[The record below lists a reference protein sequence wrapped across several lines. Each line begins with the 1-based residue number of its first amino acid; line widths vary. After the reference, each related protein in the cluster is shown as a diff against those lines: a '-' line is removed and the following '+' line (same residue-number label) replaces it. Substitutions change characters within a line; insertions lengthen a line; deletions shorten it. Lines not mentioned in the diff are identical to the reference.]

1 MTEQVVLA
9 QGAVPGIEAPRAMRI
24 WRDPKVV
31 VGLCVL
37 VPLLV
42 VAIFAPLI
50 APYDPEALFVGPSL
64 GPPSMAHWFGT
75 DFFGRDML
83 SRLLYGART
92 SVLAAGSVGLGVL
105 VIGVPLGVLAGH
117 LGGWVDTIVMRVVD
131 IVLSLPWLL
140 VALVLATML
149 GFGLGTALV
158 ALVLVY
164 TPQLVRVARNSV
176 LGVRDREY
184 VLAAQAIGETTPSV
198 LARYVL
204 PNIVFPI
211 LVLLTSMMAYTILGE
226 AAISY
231 LGMGTQPPQTSW
243 GLDLADNQ
251 QYVTTAAFLTI
262 FPGIAIALAV
272 LSLNLIGDGIADHV
286 GRVGHRR

>member
-1 MTEQVVLA
+1 MSDAVTTPETAVALA
-9 QGAVPGIEAPRAMRI
+9 APRAEKV

-37 VPLLV
+37 VPLV
-42 VAIFAPLI
+42 VAAVFAPAL

-64 GPPSMAHWFGT
+64 GRPSADHWLGT

-83 SRLLYGART
+83 SRMLFGART
-92 SVLAAGSVGLGVL
+92 SVLAAAVVGAGVL
-105 VIGVPLGVLAGH
+105 VIGVPLGVLAGYV
-117 LGGWVDTIVMRVVD
+117 GGWIDSAVMRTVD
-131 IVLSLPWLL
+131 VVLSLPWLL

-158 ALVLVY
+158 ALVAVY
-164 TPQLVRVARNSV
+164 TPQLVRVTRNSV
-176 LGVRDREY
+176 LAVRDREY
-184 VLAAQAIGETTPSV
+184 VMAAQAIGEPTWSV
-198 LARYVL
+198 LGRYVV

-211 LVLLTSMMAYTILGE
+211 LVLLTSMMAYAILGE

-231 LGMGTQPPQTSW
+231 LGIGTQPPQTSW
-243 GLDLADNQ
+243 GLDLSDNQ
-251 QYVTTAAFLTI
+251 QYITTASHLTI

-272 LSLNLIGDGIADHV
+272 LALNLIGDGIADHL

>member
-1 MTEQVVLA
+1 MTDTVTTPDGMVLA
-9 QGAVPGIEAPRAMRI
+9 LEAPRAAKV

-31 VGLCVL
+31 VGLCIF
-37 VPLLV
+37 VPLV
-42 VAIFAPLI
+42 IAAVCAPLL
-50 APYDPEALFVGPSL
+50 APDDPEALFVGPSL
-64 GPPSMAHWFGT
+64 GRPSAHNWLGT

-83 SRLLYGART
+83 SRMLFGART
-92 SVLAAGSVGLGVL
+92 SVLAAGVVGAGVL
-105 VIGVPLGVLAGH
+105 VIGLPLGILAGYV
-117 LGGWVDTIVMRVVD
+117 GGWIDTIVMRLVD

-158 ALVLVY
+158 ALVAVY

-176 LGVRDREY
+176 LAVRDRDY
-184 VLAAQAIGETTPSV
+184 VLAAGAIGEPTWSV
-198 LARYVL
+198 LWRYVL
-204 PNIVFPI
+204 PNVVFPI
-211 LVLLTSMMAYTILGE
+211 LVLLTSMMAYAILGE

-231 LGMGTQPPQTSW
+231 LGIGTQPPQTSW
-243 GLDLADNQ
+243 GLDLSDNQ
-251 QYVTTAAFLTI
+251 QYITTASHLTI

-272 LSLNLIGDGIADHV
+272 LSLNLIGDGIADHL